1 MTISADPRET
11 LKNAPMSALQIFVI
25 VITIALNALDGF
37 DVMSISFA
45 SPGIAEEWGINRAA
59 LGIVLS
65 MELIGMAFG
74 SILLGG
80 LADKIGRRPTMLAC
94 LIVMAVGM
102 FMVTTSNGVLGSIL
116 APILALAGQN
126 VDLKLADLSGWRVV
140 TGLGIGGML
149 AAINAVASEFSN
161 AKSRHLNVSLMS
173 IGYPIGAV
181 LGGLVA
187 AQLLKTEPGVPAD
200 WRAVFYFGSAVTAV
214 LIPVVFFAVP
224 ESVHWLTRKQPAGAL
239 ETVNR
244 AMTRMGH
251 SGTSALPVIPPEA
264 RSKSASD
271 IFAPAMLATTLIVT
285 AAYFFHI
292 TTFYYLIKWVP
303 KLVVDMGFAPSSA
316 AGVLVWVNVGGATG
330 GALFAVLTQR
340 FNLKTLTMA
349 VLLMSTAAIT
359 IFGYTPPDLQRL
371 SLICAVSGFCINAG
385 IVGLYAIIAQA
396 FPTHVRA
403 SGTGFAIGVGRGGS
417 VLAPIIAGFL
427 FTYGFSLPSVSL
439 AMAAGSTLAAIT
451 LVLLKLESDKPAPE
465 TAAQAAR

>member
-1 MTISADPRET
+1 MTDPRET
-11 LKNAPMSALQIFVI
+11 LQNAPMSALQVS
-25 VITIALNALDGF
+25 VVAITVALNALDGF

-45 SPGIAEEWGINRAA
+45 SPGIAMEWGINRAA

-74 SILLGG
+74 SILLGSV
-80 LADKIGRRPTMLAC
+80 ADRIGRRPTMLAC
-94 LIVMAVGM
+94 LVVMSLGM
-102 FMVTTSNGVLGSIL
+102 FMVTTSNGVLGSVL
-116 APILALAGQN
+116 APVLALFGQT
-126 VDLKLADLSGWRVV
+126 VDVRLADLSGWRVV

-161 AKSRHLNVSLMS
+161 EKSRHKNVSLMS

-187 AQLLKTEPGVPAD
+187 AQLLKSGD

-214 LIPVVFFAVP
+214 LIPVVFFSVP
-224 ESVHWLTRKQPAGAL
+224 ESVHWLTRKQPVGAL
-239 ETVNR
+239 EAVNR
-244 AMTRMGH
+244 AMARMRH
-251 SGTSALPVIPPEA
+251 APTPSLPVIPPEA
-264 RSKSASD
+264 RAKSASD
-271 IFAPAMLATTLIVT
+271 IFGPAMLMTTLLVT

-330 GALFAVLTQR
+330 GGLFALLTQR

-349 VLLMSTAAIT
+349 VLLLSTVT
-359 IFGYTPPDLQRL
+359 IIVFGYTPADLQRL
-371 SLICAVSGFCINAG
+371 SLICALAGFCINAG

-427 FTYGFSLPSVSL
+427 FTAGFSLPTVSL

-451 LVLLKLESDKPAPE
+451 LVMLKLESDKPAPE
-465 TAAQAAR
+465 TVAQAAR

>member
-1 MTISADPRET
+1 MTTSTDPRDT
-11 LKNAPMSALQIFVI
+11 LKLAPMSALQIFV
-25 VITIALNALDGF
+25 VAVTIALNALDGF

-45 SPGIAEEWGINRAA
+45 SPGIAGEWGINRAA
-59 LGIVLS
+59 LGIVLA

-80 LADKIGRRPTMLAC
+80 VADRIGRRPTMLGC
-94 LIVMAVGM
+94 LVVMALGM
-102 FMVTTSNGVLGSIL
+102 FMVTTSNGVLGSML
-116 APILALAGQN
+116 VPILTLFGQN
-126 VDLKLADLSGWRVV
+126 VDVRLADLSGWRVV

-161 AKSRHLNVSLMS
+161 EKRRHLNVSLMS

-187 AQLLKTEPGVPAD
+187 QQLLKTGD
-200 WRAVFYFGSAVTAV
+200 WRAVFYFGSVVTAV
-214 LIPVVFFAVP
+214 LIPVVYLAVP
-224 ESVHWLTRKQPAGAL
+224 ESVHWLARKQPVGAL
-239 ETVNR
+239 QAVNR
-244 AMTRMGH
+244 AMSRMGH
-251 SGTSALPVIPPEA
+251 AVVASLPIIPPEA
-264 RSKSASD
+264 RAKASSD
-271 IFAPAMLATTLIVT
+271 IFGPAMLMTTALVT
-285 AAYFFHI
+285 ASYFFHI

-303 KLVVDMGFAPSSA
+303 KIVVDMGFDPSSA

-330 GALFAVLTQR
+330 GALFAVLTLR

-349 VLLMSTAAIT
+349 VLLLSTAMIT
-359 IFGYTPPDLQRL
+359 IFGQTPADLQRL
-371 SLICAVSGFCINAG
+371 MLICALSGFCINAG

-427 FTYGFSLPSVSL
+427 FTAGFSLPSVSI
-439 AMAAGSTLAAIT
+439 AMAAGSTLAACT
-451 LVLLKLESDKPAPE
+451 LLMLKLESDKPAAEPARPQ
-465 TAAQAAR
+465 TAR